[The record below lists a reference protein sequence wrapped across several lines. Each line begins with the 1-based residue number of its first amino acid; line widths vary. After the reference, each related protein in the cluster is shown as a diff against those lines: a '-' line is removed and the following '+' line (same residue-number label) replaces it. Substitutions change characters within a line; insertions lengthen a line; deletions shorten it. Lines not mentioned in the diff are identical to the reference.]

1 MLQQPIKPQG
11 MSQGLLWAFANSEGV
26 LQYVKDAGMSMHELD
41 QTNTDYDLN
50 SVAATMT
57 GNYDPSAPQDW
68 IRALSDFMME
78 AHMKHLEDNLE
89 FRRDMADVYNKLASN
104 ILGDGT
110 FQSKVYD
117 TIFNLLRD
125 EFPSRSA
132 SEVSKHACLAIVEK
146 LNWNIPQAK
155 YGNGSGGAPP
165 PPPPKMPAVNLS
177 TGQAI
182 GAAPAPSA
190 APAGAVTPP
199 ATGGLAALLAAK
211 QLKSSTP
218 AGAPS
223 AAPVG
228 GAGVAPAAPAAG
240 PSAGGSP
247 SVPPAGAAPVA
258 GQPSPASAPATGPV
272 IGGASTGAPAGT
284 QPSQSPPAASGK
296 ANLLAGIQGGV
307 KLNPKG
313 TSPAPKAKPKAVAK
327 VWVFDAVS
335 KKFEQKD
342 EAPGITQTPLANLP
356 DYAKEKFKSEKEYQD
371 WLNYI
376 EKKAQPEQD
385 EEFLALQ
392 EPMYEIDI
400 TPGNRAQ
407 NVTPVAKK
415 SKGDKKTFWFSRY
428 FFETNPNMV
437 GAVQNGVQSGKPPS
451 IAQAPAKITVFF
463 LTYDKFI
470 ALKGKPVDDVIE
482 ELNLLF
488 MARDKSKMTALK
500 FNAPV
505 VQNPLGSPGPVVKL
519 VAFPAPALALKIVSD
534 KSADIAYMKQISQ
547 PEIDRRKKFH
557 EEIEPILKL
566 DLSSPYHSKSSL
578 SFVGNETITRD
589 EQTNPVVDDPSAPL
603 TKDKPRVV
611 LKPPQ
616 CAADFTVNA
625 CLNAEKMILLT
636 SWVFRYVV
644 PLMTLM
650 FLKALLVRNATTADP
665 DRLTFTSAQQAVIT
679 IFHTD
684 YNDWRK
690 AQQATGPSPVDDTK
704 VAAWVLRKMLLWY
717 AEEEKG
723 KAFTK
728 KSESQTAEFI
738 PLKDYVEKE
747 MKESDGAY
755 LDKIESMAKLVYAF
769 GNKVVGEQ
777 FKQPKTIEDF
787 TYMQLL
793 NANTQDISAMKQED
807 KEEDDAAGG
816 LIAQI
821 QARGKKKAEQTNDAQ
836 NLPVQLGALVPE
848 TYRKWTSID
857 LIMALIVDAFVNGK
871 KYAFEDAFDP
881 MNKKAGMPGDVMV
894 LFKDTLEGRDVSVGN
909 LIKMA
914 EHIFLSR
921 ADMADKIFK
930 LYDNPNFASGYPK
943 SADANN
949 NSMRMELAIHNVLL
963 VEVGTFVSVS
973 KNLIAELIGSA
984 DPPEGMTI
992 YNLDSIGVIDEKMM
1006 RTYFENNR
1014 DKISIDSRLVME
1026 PLIATELCEVD
1037 VDPVFEKINRVDM
1050 AIALQWIY
1058 GIYNVNHGE
1067 DPVTMMTAIGG
1078 KTPLMDAY
1086 QEVKKKLIAEFYQNR
1101 MRDMYKPFETDEEIK
1116 SNRGVAL
1123 SEKLEYM
1130 ILFDVISNAGRV
1142 AGTHAV
1148 TDSDDGK
1155 KDTIKK
1161 AYKELI
1167 PFIDAM
1173 LNQIRYVEAAA
1184 KAADDPVWMDFV
1196 KRNPKPAEQSL
1207 KDYVETKSKE
1217 CLEDVLNTMPYY
1229 WTMIEDSKIKI
1240 IESKDVHKYAHDKPI
1255 LQIVAHLKVKVV
1267 RPTSMPMIAVD
1278 SNGSA
1283 AKNMLQSASSAK
1295 SDLPKLDDRVAADSR
1310 MREAFMYVLRT
1321 IHTVNLNKL
1330 GDPDTFTPMIKNLRF
1345 IWNKHNTPSGPAKED
1360 DSNAILFWFL
1370 LYPLAKQIHIDKGIN
1385 DENALAMELYG
1396 VTIYKGLQDGGKSI
1410 MPYDAADHNTILE
1423 FAHLAINGQKYE
1435 DLIDQAILKDL
1446 KEQAITKYEAGSD
1459 YCTDNY
1465 ASKLYDTLLPGTVS
1479 PHFTHMVLILM
1490 EVRLMW
1496 LYAPSMVMA
1505 MRKAVGPTPD
1515 TRSPSDN
1522 ADSVKQFFMKCVDML
1537 RSYKPDY
1544 TPDPMKTAPELA
1556 AASGFPYL
1564 PYLFHGPLPEDA
1576 RNGLLLSRDWCYVI
1590 SHTIFSMVVLPR
1602 LMFGERWADFG
1613 TSVKYPNFVAGS
1625 GIMLPLF
1632 GAFYMGFDVPQ
1643 TVTGTPDPAVFKA
1656 AVTKNVKVTTTDRDP
1671 YFITAILFALGLQ
1684 LSRYGLYKMEKLD
1697 INRDLVADFG
1707 LTIKNAASNVKELK
1721 ETAVGIFNRLLTVNF
1736 AAKFTDDEVAEK
1748 VNGVWNIR
1756 TAEPE
1761 GAISKLS
1768 YIEAQTL
1775 RTIAG
1780 DGFSMTKYP
1789 ANWKD
1794 YLAILNRV
1802 TPSADISSRNTYFN
1816 ILEIFEKNATDW
1828 GEDESLT
1835 QNTAALAKDIPIDY
1849 KWQVAVAAGVLQ
1861 LMASFTSASPS
1872 LASGA
1877 VGAAIAAVYDP
1888 CVNIDDVLDPR
1899 KTCALNSAEKANALK
1914 ALQEK
1919 LKNADVWEGKILEL
1933 LRTGKPESA
1942 AAFDLPIV
1950 MADPMETQK
1959 TAESMIRD
1967 IINFQKPGD
1976 SLLTNTVG
1984 SKNAVTDLWTR
1995 FEKYFITDGWKTAV
2009 RFVLSFRPDF
2019 AYEGDYVS
2027 LLYERYRQRKA
2038 NDKLWNEIDDM
2049 YSATP
2054 AGPLKTATVT
2064 LHKKLMSI
2072 LYTLIDIVNCAVIT
2086 NKDAMPTNETELKA
2100 NSLPRLRKW
2109 LKLRRKFEQQP
2120 PEFYDQFGIPPLPS
2134 KSDPHYYDVL
2144 DSLVM
2149 TYLYNC
2155 AQKAIE
2161 KGEAIAKKAAEEAAK
2176 KKAEEEEKAAQMRSN
2191 KKK

>member
-1 MLQQPIKPQG
+1 

-26 LQYVKDAGMSMHELD
+26 LQYVKDAGMSMHELNQD
-41 QTNTDYDLN
+41 NTQYDLD
-50 SVAATMT
+50 SIAAKMT
-57 GNYDPSAPQDW
+57 DNYDPSVPQDW

-78 AHMKHLEDNLE
+78 VHMKHLEDTPE

-117 TIFNLLRD
+117 TVFNLLRD
-125 EFPSRSA
+125 EFPGRNTV
-132 SEVSKHACLAIVEK
+132 EVSGHACLAIVEK
-146 LNWNIPQAK
+146 LDWNIPQAK
-155 YGNGSGGAPP
+155 YGNGGSGGSPP
-165 PPPPKMPAVNLS
+165 PPPP
-177 TGQAI
+177 
-182 GAAPAPSA
+182 
-190 APAGAVTPP
+190 PP
-199 ATGGLAALLAAK
+199 GGGPPPPPPQPTGGGL
-211 QLKSSTP
+211 P
-218 AGAPS
+218 NPG
-223 AAPVG
+223 G
-228 GAGVAPAAPAAG
+228 GAGG
-240 PSAGGSP
+240 M
-247 SVPPAGAAPVA
+247 
-258 GQPSPASAPATGPV
+258 
-272 IGGASTGAPAGT
+272 
-284 QPSQSPPAASGK
+284 
-296 ANLLAGIQGGV
+296 ANVLAGIQKGP
-307 KLNPKG
+307 KLNKTGTG
-313 TSPAPKAKPKAVAK
+313 TSPALKPKPKAVVK

-400 TPGNRAQ
+400 TPGNRVQ

-415 SKGDKKTFWFSRY
+415 SKGDKKIFWFSRY
-428 FFETNPNMV
+428 FFENNPNMV
-437 GAVQNGVQSGKPPS
+437 GAVQNGVQPGKPPS

-470 ALKGKPVDDVIE
+470 ALKGKPVDEVIE

-488 MARDKSKMTALK
+488 MARDKSQMTALK
-500 FNAPV
+500 FNAPPV
-505 VQNPLGSPGPVVKL
+505 ANPLGSPGAVVKL
-519 VAFPAPALALKIVSD
+519 AAFPAPALALKIISD

-603 TKDKPRVV
+603 TKDRPSIV
-611 LKPPQ
+611 LAPALCTP
-616 CAADFTVNA
+616 DFMANI
-625 CLNAEKMILLT
+625 CLNAERTILKT

-644 PLMTLM
+644 PLMFLM
-650 FLKALLVRNATTADP
+650 FLKALLVRNAAAADP
-665 DRLTFTSAQQAVIT
+665 DKFPFKSAQNILDTVFQN
-679 IFHTD
+679 D

-690 AQQATGPSPVDDTK
+690 AQQAAGPSPVDDTR
-704 VAAWVLRKMLLWY
+704 VAAWALRKMLMWY
-717 AEEEKG
+717 AEQEKD

-787 TYMQLL
+787 AYMQLL
-793 NANTQDISAMKQED
+793 NATTQDISAMKQE
-807 KEEDDAAGG
+807 KKEDDAAGG

-821 QARGKKKAEQTNDAQ
+821 QARGKKNAEQMNDAQ

-871 KYAFEDAFDP
+871 KYAFETAFDP

-894 LFKDTLEGRDVSVGN
+894 LFKDALEGRDVSAGN

-921 ADMADKIFK
+921 TDMADKIVK
-930 LYDNPNFASGYPK
+930 WYNNPIFASGYPK
-943 SADANN
+943 STDANN
-949 NSMRMELAIHNVLL
+949 NSMRMELSIHNVLL
-963 VEVGTFVSVS
+963 VDIDTFVEIS
-973 KNLIAELIGSA
+973 KSLIAELIDSA
-984 DPPEGMTI
+984 DPPDGMTI

-1037 VDPVFEKINRVDM
+1037 MDPVFEKINRVDM

-1067 DPVTMMTAIGG
+1067 DPVIMMTAIGG

-1130 ILFDVISNAGRV
+1130 ILFDVISNALRIP
-1142 AGTHAV
+1142 GTHAV

-1217 CLEDVLNTMPYY
+1217 CLEDVLKTMPYY

-1283 AKNMLQSASSAK
+1283 AKSMLQSASSAK
-1295 SDLPKLDDRVAADSR
+1295 SDLPKLDDNTAAWSR

-1321 IHTVNLNKL
+1321 IHTINLNKL
-1330 GDPDTFTPMIKNLRF
+1330 DDPTTFAPMIKNLRY
-1345 IWNKHNTPSGPAKED
+1345 IWNKHNAPSGPAKED
-1360 DSNAILFWFL
+1360 DLNAILFWFL
-1370 LYPLAKQIHIDKGIN
+1370 LYPLAKQIRIDKGID
-1385 DENALAMELYG
+1385 DENTLVIELYK
-1396 VTIYKGLQDGGKSI
+1396 VTLYKGLQDSGKLI
-1410 MPYDAADHNTILE
+1410 TPYDTADRSTVLE
-1423 FAHLAINGQKYE
+1423 FAHLAINGQEYE

-1446 KEQAITKYEAGSD
+1446 KEQGMTKYDTNSD
-1459 YCTDNY
+1459 YCTKDY
-1465 ASKLYDTLLPGTVS
+1465 ASTLNGLIDDTLLPSNMGINLLQVI
-1479 PHFTHMVLILM
+1479 LILM

-1505 MRKAVGPTPD
+1505 MRKVVGPTPD

-1522 ADSVKQFFMKCVDML
+1522 ADSVKQFFMKCVVML
-1537 RSYKPDY
+1537 RSYKPDF

-1556 AASGFPYL
+1556 AASGFPYI

-1613 TSVKYPNFVAGS
+1613 TSVKYPYFVAGS
-1625 GIMLPLF
+1625 GIMLPPF

-1707 LTIKNAASNVKELK
+1707 LIIKNAASNVKELK

-1748 VNGVWNIR
+1748 VNGVWNTR

-1761 GAISKLS
+1761 GVISKLS

-1816 ILEIFEKNATDW
+1816 VIEIFEKNATDW
-1828 GEDESLT
+1828 DEDESLT
-1835 QNTAALAKDIPIDY
+1835 QNTAALAKDIPVDY
-1849 KWQVAVAAGVLQ
+1849 QWQVAVAAGVLQ

-1872 LASGA
+1872 LASGV
-1877 VGAAIAAVYDP
+1877 VGAAIAAVNDP

-1933 LRTGKPESA
+1933 LRTGKPEPA

-1959 TAESMIRD
+1959 TAESVIRD
-1967 IINFQKPGD
+1967 IITFQKFDDP
-1976 SLLTNTVG
+1976 LLTNTVG
-1984 SKNAVTDLWTR
+1984 SKNAVTDLWAR

-2109 LKLRRKFEQQP
+2109 LKLRQKFEQQP
-2120 PEFYDQFGIPPLPS
+2120 PEFYDQFNIPPLPS

-2161 KGEAIAKKAAEEAAK
+2161 KGEAIAKKAADEAAK